1 MEIADGIK
9 IKQLLFLQVS
19 RTDIPVMGICSC
31 YDPERPERYLEG
43 SQTMLP
49 CVTLFTLPSR

>member
-31 YDPERPERYLEG
+31 YDPERAERYLEG
-43 SQTMLP
+43 SMIP